1 VRRCIGPG
9 FSLMEGT
16 AVLREILTRYR
27 LSVPAGAKPD
37 RGHVRNITTV
47 PRGKARMVVT
57 PRSVG

>member
-1 VRRCIGPG
+1 
-9 FSLMEGT
+9 
-16 AVLREILTRYR
+16 VLREILTRYC
-27 LSVPAGAKPD
+27 LSVPAGAKPE